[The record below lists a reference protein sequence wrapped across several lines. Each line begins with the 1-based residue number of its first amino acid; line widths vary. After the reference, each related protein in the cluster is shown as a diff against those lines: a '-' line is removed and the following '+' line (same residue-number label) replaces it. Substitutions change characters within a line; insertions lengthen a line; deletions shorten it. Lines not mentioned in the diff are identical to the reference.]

1 MLVCVAGYNRQKGSP
16 GLCKL
21 VVSGSSQLS
30 SIIPDSKGP
39 SQMNIRLKGVLNRFK
54 RFLFVTFGL
63 IFLGLGI
70 VGYVLPGMPGTIFL
84 IIAAAL
90 FVRSSDRL
98 YNFVVKNRLFGRH
111 VKDFLETGAMPLKA
125 KIISVVSVWT
135 FSLISLLLTPYT
147 WLFKGPVLILAIVG
161 TIYITSR
168 PTRRNSV

>member
-1 MLVCVAGYNRQKGSP
+1 
-16 GLCKL
+16 
-21 VVSGSSQLS
+21 
-30 SIIPDSKGP
+30 
-39 SQMNIRLKGVLNRFK
+39 MNKRLKSALNKLK
-54 RFLFVTFGL
+54 RLLLVTFGL

-70 VGYVLPGMPGTIFL
+70 IGYILPGMPGTIWL

-98 YNFVVKNRLFGRH
+98 YNFVVKNRLFGRQ
-111 VKDFLETGAMPLKA
+111 VGDFLETGAMRLKA
-125 KIISVVSVWT
+125 KIISVVSVWA
-135 FSLISLLLTPYT
+135 FSLISIFLTPYT